1 VIEET
6 GSGSGVTAP
15 RRAGGAVSGWV
26 QTGFACCGRGLVQAV
41 LSVPAGVPL
50 LVACVVSIVLIPA
63 GIGLAAAPA
72 AILWLRRLA
81 GRQRDWARDWSGVA
95 IADPYRP
102 RPAPARFWVT
112 RSLQRVRWLLTDP
125 ATGRDLLWLVLNMP
139 AALVL
144 GLVPAILVVYG
155 LCVAV
160 LGPLIRLGIPDASLF
175 WPFGS
180 SMPVAAGMAV
190 GAVTAGLGLVLARS
204 LLRAHAL
211 FTQSLLAPTRLALA
225 RRVRRLTE
233 TRSQVVDASAAEL
246 RRIERDLHD
255 GPQAR
260 LAAVGLNIGLAQ
272 EMVRADPDRAI
283 ALLDEARQSSGQALS
298 ELREL
303 VRGIHPPVLAE
314 RGLHGA
320 VRALALTL
328 PLPVDVRSSLDGRA
342 DPPVEAA
349 AYFAVAESLAN
360 VVKHAGAS
368 RAWVT
373 MDYRQGRLLMTVG
386 DDGAGGAAAGAGW
399 PDGGLPGIER
409 RLAAFDGT
417 LHVASPAGGPTVLTM
432 ELPCEL
438 SSPRISPSCGT
449 G

>member
-1 VIEET
+1 VT
-6 GSGSGVTAP
+6 GWI
-15 RRAGGAVSGWV
+15 R
-26 QTGFACCGRGLVQAV
+26 TGFSCCGRGLVQAA

-50 LVACVVSIVLIPA
+50 LVACVLSVVLIPA
-63 GIGLAAAPA
+63 GLGLAAAPA
-72 AILWLRRLA
+72 ALLGLRGLA

-102 RPAPARFWVT
+102 RPAPARFWVA
-112 RSLQRVRWLLTDP
+112 RGVQRVRWLLTDP
-125 ATGRDLLWLVLNMP
+125 ATWRDLLWLVLNMP

-144 GLVPAILVVYG
+144 GLVPAIMTAYG
-155 LCVAV
+155 LGVAV
-160 LGPLIRLGIPDASLF
+160 IGPLIRLDVQDASLF

-180 SMPVAAGMAV
+180 GLPVAAGMAV
-190 GAVTAGLGLVLARS
+190 GAVVAGFGLGLARV

-211 FTQSLLAPTRLALA
+211 FTQSLLAPTRLTLA

-260 LAAVGLNIGLAQ
+260 LAAVGLNIGLAK
-272 EMVRADPDRAI
+272 EMVRADPDRAL
-283 ALLDEARQSSGQALS
+283 ALLDEARQSSGEALS
-298 ELREL
+298 ELRAL

-328 PLPVDVRSSLDGRA
+328 PLPVDVRSSLAGRA
-342 DPPVEAA
+342 GQPVEAA

-373 MDYRQGRLLMTVG
+373 MDHGQGRLRMTVG
-386 DDGAGGAAAGAGW
+386 DDGSGGAGQPG
-399 PDGGLPGIER
+399 GGLQGIER

-417 LHVASPAGGPTVLTM
+417 LDVASPAGGPTVLTM

-438 SSPRISPSCGT
+438 SSPRISPSFGT